1 MLNNDV
7 LLSASKAWPPHT
19 HIVTVGE
26 ENQNYG
32 ATWSGDISPRTLNLN
47 GEICTIDYLMM
58 IGLEDQ
64 PGISD
69 TRLMFTEEPDSDAKV
84 YLGRSDT
91 KQNFGLCTTVVE
103 FTGLREWDE
112 LVAFTS
118 KDVGKK
124 IPIWL
129 STTPP
134 HTNITLVSCNSS
146 SYRRVA

>member
-7 LLSASKAWPPHT
+7 LLAASKVLPPHT
-19 HIVTVGE
+19 HIVTVRE
-26 ENQNYG
+26 DNQNYG
-32 ATWSGDISPRTLNLN
+32 ATSSSWISPNTLNLN
-47 GEICTIDYLMM
+47 GEICTIDELMM
-58 IGLEDQ
+58 IGVENN
-64 PGISD
+64 PNYCD
-69 TRLMFTEEPDSDAKV
+69 TRLMFTEEPDSNAKV

-91 KQNFGLCTTVVE
+91 KQNFGLCTSVVE
-103 FTGLREWDE
+103 FTGMREWDKV
-112 LVAFTS
+112 VAFTS

-134 HTNITLVSCNSS
+134 HTNSVLFSSNSS